1 MGCHDYG
8 IHSKKEEIRREAP
21 YFTFKEYSVVVIIQR
36 ERGHDVEGTGSRCQ
50 KSACEVGPRDDG
62 DLHVPFY
69 RIGGIHRDRLAP
81 QSNALESWKVLATP
95 GVVDAETRVLFIVRL
110 E

>member
-1 MGCHDYG
+1 MEYKVYPK
-8 IHSKKEEIRREAP
+8 HSKKEEIRREAP

-36 ERGHDVEGTGSRCQ
+36 ERGHDVERTGSRCQ
-50 KSACEVGPRDDG
+50 KGASEVGPRDDG

-69 RIGGIHRDRLAP
+69 RIGGIHGDRLAP
-81 QSNALESWKVLATP
+81 ESNDLVEVVSDP
-95 GVVDAETRVLFIVRL
+95 GVLDVETRVSFIVRL